1 MQVLK
6 YTGSVGYQFFRLTF
20 AGRDFGLEKQPFG
33 LHGWLGMDMS
43 FYSNASDNMVVVM
56 DCGDLE
62 TLYGAASETG
72 YKKLMGVMEG
82 LGEAI

>member
-1 MQVLK
+1 
-6 YTGSVGYQFFRLTF
+6 
-20 AGRDFGLEKQPFG
+20 
-33 LHGWLGMDMS
+33 MS

-62 TLYGAASETG
+62 ALYGSASETG
-72 YKKLMGVMEG
+72 YQKLMEVMEG